1 MEREVLVSG
10 VGGQGVQL
18 AAQTLARAAALEGRE
33 VTLFGVYGG
42 SMRGG
47 NTDSTVVIGD
57 TPIEAPPIVS
67 HAWSAIV
74 MSLQFWQPGGR
85 SMGMARKL
93 EPGGLV
99 LLNSSLSN
107 EGGPDP
113 ERFQVVEVPATDIA
127 ARAGRELG
135 QTMVMVGAYARV
147 TGVVAVESLIEA
159 MAESIPEYRR
169 QHIAD
174 NAEMIRA
181 GFGLEPL
188 LAVPFWDAPVRS
200 VR

>member
-99 LLNSSLSN
+99 LLNSSLSVD
-107 EGGPDP
+107 GGPDP
-113 ERFQVVEVPATDIA
+113 ERFQVVEVPASDIA
-127 ARAGRELG
+127 AHAGRELG
-135 QTMVMVGAYARV
+135 QTMIMIGAYAKI
-147 TGVVAVESLIEA
+147 TGVVAVESLVEA
-159 MAESIPEYRR
+159 MAESIPDYRR

-181 GFGLEPL
+181 GYELDNL
-188 LAVPFWDAPVRS
+188 RDVPFWDAPVGS

>member
-42 SMRGG
+42 TMRGG

-57 TPIEAPPIVS
+57 TPIEAAPIVS
-67 HAWSAIV
+67 HGWSAIV

-93 EPGGLV
+93 DAGGLV
-99 LLNSSLSN
+99 LLNSSLSA
-107 EGGPDP
+107 GDGPDP
-113 ERFQVVEVPATDIA
+113 ERFQVVEVPASDIA

-135 QTMVMVGAYARV
+135 SDDGDDRRV
-147 TGVVAVESLIEA
+147 RQASPEWWPSNRWSRRWRSRYPSTAVNTS
-159 MAESIPEYRR
+159 PTTRR
-169 QHIAD
+169 
-174 NAEMIRA
+174 
-181 GFGLEPL
+181 
-188 LAVPFWDAPVRS
+188 
-200 VR
+200 

>member
-10 VGGQGVQL
+10 VGGQGIQL

-57 TPIEAPPIVS
+57 APIEAAPIVS
-67 HAWSAIV
+67 RAWSAII
-74 MSLQFWQPGGR
+74 MSLRFWEPGGR
-85 SMGMARKL
+85 GTGMSRKL
-93 EPGGLV
+93 EAGGLV
-99 LLNSSLSN
+99 LLNSSLAES
-107 EGGPDP
+107 GAGPDH
-113 ERFQVVEVPATDIA
+113 ERFVVVEVPASELA
-127 ARAGRELG
+127 SRAGRELG
-135 QTMVMVGAYARV
+135 QSMVLLGAYARV
-147 TGVVAVESLIEA
+147 TGVVGVDSLVEGMSQSLPA
-159 MAESIPEYRR
+159 YRR

-174 NAEMIRA
+174 NAEMLHA
-181 GFGLEPL
+181 GYHLPDL
-188 LAVPFWDAPVRS
+188 PRVPFWDVPVS

>member
-42 SMRGG
+42 TMRGG

-57 TPIEAPPIVS
+57 TPIEAAPIVS
-67 HAWSAIV
+67 HGWSAIV

-93 EPGGLV
+93 DPGGLV
-99 LLNSSLSN
+99 LLNSSLSA
-107 EGGPDP
+107 GDGPDP
-113 ERFQVVEVPATDIA
+113 ERFQVVEVPASDIA
-127 ARAGRELG
+127 ARAGRDLG
-135 QTMVMVGAYARV
+135 QTMVMIGAYAKV
-147 TGVVAVESLIEA
+147 TGVVVVESLIAA

-181 GFGLEPL
+181 GYELDALPR
-188 LAVPFWDAPVRS
+188 VPFWEVPVGSNR
-200 VR
+200 

>member
-18 AAQTLARAAALEGRE
+18 AAQTVARAAALEGRE

-99 LLNSSLSN
+99 LLNSSLSA

-113 ERFQVVEVPATDIA
+113 ERFQVVEVPRATSPLAPGATWADDEPI
-127 ARAGRELG
+127 
-135 QTMVMVGAYARV
+135 GAYAKV
-147 TGVVAVESLIEA
+147 TDVMRS
-159 MAESIPEYRR
+159 SPSWRRWRSRFDYRR

-174 NAEMIRA
+174 NAQMIRA
-181 GFGLEPL
+181 GFELDSL
-188 LAVPFWDAPVRS
+188 RSVPFWDAPVGS